1 MTPTNWFSLI
11 IIILTLVGV
20 AIGRYPVFRMNRA
33 TIVLVGSTILIIIG
47 AITLDQA
54 YSAIDLD
61 TIVLIFAMMILNIN
75 FRLAG
80 FFSLITSKIT
90 KLAGT
95 PLQLL
100 SLVIFTSG
108 ILSAL
113 FLNDTIVLML
123 TPLILEIVI
132 ALRLNPMPYLMALA
146 TAANIGSAAT
156 IVGNPQNML
165 IGTSSGIS
173 FNDFFIKLF
182 PASFSGLFIIWLIIY
197 IIYRKDFQSKKRFEK
212 IEIRLRIY
220 KPLLIKSTIAVVL
233 MIVLFISDVTIPL
246 AALGVA
252 SFLLFTRRLK
262 PERVF
267 KEVDWSILVFFS
279 GLFIVTASIETSG
292 LLNYLLE
299 YAGEFLRGGIISLS
313 LSSAVL
319 SNLVSNVPAV
329 MLLKPLIPL
338 LENPDIG
345 WLTLA
350 MATTFAGNFTLLGS
364 VANLIVAETAKHNG
378 VQLSFKEYL
387 KAGIP
392 ITILRLIVGIL
403 WLCYIPY

>member
-1 MTPTNWFSLI
+1 MTPANWFSLI

-33 TIVLVGSTILIIIG
+33 TIVLVGSTILIITGTIS
-47 AITLDQA
+47 LDQA
-54 YSAIDLD
+54 YKAIDLD

-75 FRLAG
+75 LRLAG

-197 IIYRKDFQSKKRFEK
+197 IIYKKDFQSKKRFEK
-212 IEIRLRIY
+212 IEIRFRIY

-233 MIVLFISDVTIPL
+233 MIVLFISDVPIPL

-392 ITILRLIVGIL
+392 ITILSLIVGIL
-403 WLCYIPY
+403 WLSFIPY

>member
-299 YAGEFLRGGIISLS
+299 YAGEFLRGGVISLS

-392 ITILRLIVGIL
+392 ITILSLIVGIL

>member
-392 ITILRLIVGIL
+392 ITILSLIVGIL

>member
-1 MTPTNWFSLI
+1 MTLTNSLSLI
-11 IIILTLVGV
+11 VIILTLVGV
-20 AIGRYPVFRMNRA
+20 AIGRYPIFRMNRA
-33 TIVLVGSTILIIIG
+33 TIVLVGSTVLIIIG
-47 AITLDQA
+47 AISLDQA

-75 FRLAG
+75 LRLAG

-90 KLAGT
+90 KFAHT
-95 PLQLL
+95 PGHLL
-100 SLVIFTSG
+100 LLIIFTSG

-123 TPLILEIVI
+123 TPLILEIVFTLKI
-132 ALRLNPMPYLMALA
+132 NPLPYLMALA
-146 TAANIGSAAT
+146 TAANIGSVAT

-165 IGTSSGIS
+165 IGISSGIS
-173 FNDFFIKLF
+173 FNDFFIRLF
-182 PASFSGLFIIWLIIY
+182 PAAFVGLIIIY
-197 IIYRKDFQSKKRFEK
+197 LIIFFIYKKDIQSKKRFEQIR
-212 IEIRLRIY
+212 IEYKTY
-220 KPLLIKSTIAVVL
+220 KPLLVKSSIAVVL
-233 MIVLFISDVTIPL
+233 MITLFIANAPVPL
-246 AALGVA
+246 AALGAA

-267 KEVDWSILVFFS
+267 REVDWSILVFFS
-279 GLFIVTASIETSG
+279 GLFVVTASIETSG
-292 LLNYLLE
+292 LLKYLM
-299 YAGEFLRGGIISLS
+299 YYSREFFEGGIISLS

-329 MLLKPLIPL
+329 MLLKPFIPL

-345 WLTLA
+345 WITLA

-364 VANLIVAETAKHNG
+364 VANLIVAETAKHKG
-378 VQLSFKEYL
+378 IQLSFMEYL

-392 ITILRLIVGIL
+392 ITILSLIAGIFWIIML
-403 WLCYIPY
+403 PY

>member
-1 MTPTNWFSLI
+1 MTPTNWISLI
-11 IIILTLVGV
+11 IITLTLVGV

-47 AITLDQA
+47 AITLEQA

-75 FRLAG
+75 LRIAG
-80 FFSLITSKIT
+80 FFSLITSSIT

-100 SLVIFTSG
+100 LLVIFTSG

-182 PASFSGLFIIWLIIY
+182 PASFAGLIIIWLIIY
-197 IIYRKDFQSKKRFEK
+197 IIYKKDFQSNKRFEK
-212 IEIRLRIY
+212 IEISFRIY

-233 MIVLFISDVTIPL
+233 MIILFISDASIPL
-246 AALGVA
+246 AALGAA

-392 ITILRLIVGIL
+392 ITILSLIAGIL
-403 WLCYIPY
+403 WLSYIPY